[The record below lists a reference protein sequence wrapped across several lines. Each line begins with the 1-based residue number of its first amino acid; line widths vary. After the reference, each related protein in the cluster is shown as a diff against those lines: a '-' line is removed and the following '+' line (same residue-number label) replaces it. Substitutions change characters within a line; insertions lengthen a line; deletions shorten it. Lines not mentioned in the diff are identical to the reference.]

1 MHQAHQRHKLQIMK
15 QKDEGPESKKMEL
28 DLSSD
33 FESSDIET
41 LSLEEAFNEG
51 FDMFQSK
58 LETLSPESLTLL
70 QKNLADLST

>member
-1 MHQAHQRHKLQIMK
+1 
-15 QKDEGPESKKMEL
+15 MEL
-28 DLSSD
+28 DLGSD
-33 FESSDIET
+33 FESSGIET

-70 QKNLADLST
+70 QKKLADLST

>member
-1 MHQAHQRHKLQIMK
+1 MHQAHQRHKLQIIK

-33 FESSDIET
+33 FESSEIET

-51 FDMFQSK
+51 LNVFQSK
-58 LETLSPESLTLL
+58 LESLSKESLTLL
-70 QKNLADLST
+70 QKNLANLST

>member
-33 FESSDIET
+33 FESSEIET
-41 LSLEEAFNEG
+41 LSLEEAFNKG
-51 FDMFQSK
+51 LNVFQSK
-58 LETLSPESLTLL
+58 LDSLSKESLTLL